1 MLATLAL
8 AFLASISYIGA
19 TLVMKH
25 WADLPLWA
33 GVSGAVFLLVMG
45 CAAEIVVLQRARFAE
60 VVVLIIS
67 LEVVMALALSR
78 HLLGEHYGG
87 RDLLGI
93 LLLGIGA
100 ALLLWQPEVSD
111 GAKGTQMA
119 ATEEPR
125 SG

>member
-1 MLATLAL
+1 MLATLFL
-8 AFLASISYIGA
+8 AFLASVSYIGA

-33 GVSGAVFLLVMG
+33 GVSGAVLLLIMG
-45 CAAEIVVLQRARFAE
+45 CAAEILVLQRARFAE
-60 VVVLIIS
+60 VVILIIS

-78 HLLGEHYGG
+78 HFLGEDYGG

-100 ALLLWQPEVSD
+100 AVLLWQPEAAQGGGER
-111 GAKGTQMA
+111 GAA
-119 ATEEPR
+119 AANETR
-125 SG
+125 LG

>member
-8 AFLASISYIGA
+8 AFLASIGYIGA

-93 LLLGIGA
+93 LLLGIGT